1 VKCNVKMIDLNKK
14 NELKKSRIKEE
25 LSKLKGFKAKCK
37 RKLTIARLK
46 TMKGF
51 ENLTDEL
58 AEQTIKQL
66 EEYAKIVLA
75 QMNRLSKMGLNII
88 EIKK

>member
-1 VKCNVKMIDLNKK
+1 MIDLNKK

-37 RKLTIARLK
+37 RRLTIARLK
-46 TMKGF
+46 TMNGF

-75 QMNRLSKMGLNII
+75 QMNRLSKLGQNVVD
-88 EIKK
+88 IKK